1 MGPRQFL
8 HRLGRRVVAGQRSH
22 HTRRSICR
30 HVARP
35 FQNHQQR
42 QCLDGFQLWYGE
54 FRPASRS
61 TLFSPN
67 TVYACQ
73 SLNLYKSTD
82 GAKTWK
88 SIRAEGCAVVAAD
101 PKTEGIVWQ
110 GFGFDFPIVTLDGG
124 GTFFGTYGKVVT
136 NAIAIPRGIGK

>member
-1 MGPRQFL
+1 MPARRTAFSKPPTAAMPG
-8 HRLGRRVVAGQRSH
+8 RLPTLVWR
-22 HTRRSICR
+22 I
-30 HVARP
+30 
-35 FQNHQQR
+35 
-42 QCLDGFQLWYGE
+42 
-54 FRPASRS
+54 PASIS
-61 TLFSPN
+61 VDPLSPN

-88 SIRAEGCAVVAAD
+88 SIRAAGCAVVAAD